1 MRDLPRWVWPL
12 ALTTTILA
20 LLPLVLIVRAR
31 LVPSTEPRIHL
42 IQDMGS
48 QPKYKPQAESPL
60 FSDSR
65 AMRPSVAGT
74 VEHSAI
80 VDNPA
85 LTRGQDGER
94 WVDVL
99 PVVVDD
105 ALMLRGRQRYE
116 IYCSPCHGLSGFGD
130 GPISKRAEA
139 LAEGTW
145 VPPSSLHTDQSRGLA
160 AGQIFDTVLHGVRN
174 MPSYGAQ
181 IDVHDR
187 WAIVAYVRAL
197 QRSQH
202 ARLADVPPA
211 DRANL
216 R

>member
-1 MRDLPRWVWPL
+1 
-12 ALTTTILA
+12 
-20 LLPLVLIVRAR
+20 
-31 LVPSTEPRIHL
+31 
-42 IQDMGS
+42 
-48 QPKYKPQAESPL
+48 
-60 FSDSR
+60 
-65 AMRPSVAGT
+65 
-74 VEHSAI
+74 
-80 VDNPA
+80 
-85 LTRGQDGER
+85 
-94 WVDVL
+94 L
-99 PVVVDD
+99 PVVVVDG
-105 ALMLRGRQRYE
+105 LKLRGRQRYE

-130 GPISKRAEA
+130 GPVSKRAEA

-160 AGQIFDTVLHGVRN
+160 LGQIFDTIFHGVRN

-202 ARLADVPPA
+202 ASLGDVPPA
-211 DRANL
+211 ERANL